1 MFIVKTRNTWRERAL
16 ILAAGIAA
24 GVCAYAATGT
34 WWVMLLAQVAAIE
47 AANILIDVH
56 KVRRS

>member
-16 ILAAGIAA
+16 ILTAGIGA
-24 GVCAYAATGT
+24 GIGAYAATGM

-47 AANILIDVH
+47 AAHVLIGLR
-56 KVRRS
+56 KARQ